1 MRSDWLVWHRR
12 VALLF
17 APLILLQALT
27 GSVLLFR
34 EPLGELLDEAPS
46 TGALQPTDR
55 LYAAAATTGQ
65 RVERLFLPQGTRRT
79 ALAQVVAADG
89 TRGFAMIDAGT
100 AQVVREG
107 GFAAFPVEGALQLHY
122 RLLDGT
128 LGLFIVTLNGIV
140 LLLMATSGLAYWWPA
155 KGRWGKSLAINPRLS
170 GRLRLRHWH
179 RSAGVVAAVLIGAS
193 GVTGTL
199 LAGTD
204 LLPALTSAPVA
215 PTAAAE
221 PAPESAPESALGAD
235 AVAAG
240 LQLAQAE
247 FPGAALRDLR
257 LKPGQRMEVNLLAPE
272 HNSMGVHVVKVD
284 LAARKVIAVIPAQ
297 DNPALWMKV
306 LPFHAGTE
314 FGLAGRLVLLLEALV
329 LVGLAVSGP
338 WMWWQQRKRH
348 P

>member
-12 VALLF
+12 LALLF

-46 TGALQPTDR
+46 TGALQPPDR
-55 LYAAAATTGQ
+55 LYAAAAATEK
-65 RVERLFLPQGTRRT
+65 RVERLYPPQGTRRT
-79 ALAQVVAADG
+79 ALAQVVATDG
-89 TRGFAMIDAGT
+89 TRGFVMIDAGT

-107 GFAAFPVEGALQLHY
+107 GFAAFPVEAALQLHY

-128 LGLFIVTLNGIV
+128 LGLLLVTLNGIV
-140 LLLMATSGLAYWWPA
+140 LLLMAASGLGYWWPA

-170 GRLRLRHWH
+170 ARLRLRLWH
-179 RSAGVVAAVLIGAS
+179 RSAGVVLAVLIGAS

-204 LLPALTSAPVA
+204 LLPALTAAP
-215 PTAAAE
+215 AAAE
-221 PAPESAPESALGAD
+221 PAPESAPESAPGAD

-257 LKPGQRMEVNLLAPE
+257 IKPGPRLEVNLLAPE

-314 FGLAGRLVLLLEALV
+314 FGLAGQLVLLLEALV

-338 WMWWQQRKRH
+338 WMWWQQRQRH
-348 P
+348 T